1 MRLELDPIVLVMLAL
16 GAGLYVRAIRILAR
30 RGYRV
35 PAGRQA
41 SWWIGWGL
49 LVAGLV
55 SPVGAYA
62 DDLLSLHMAEHLLI
76 GDLAA
81 PFLVAGLRSPVL
93 LFYLP
98 RGVLVALARRDWL
111 RRGFRFIRKPIPAFA
126 LYVTVLYGWH
136 LAPTFEAAAS
146 HPTLH
151 VLQHQCFLAVNLLI
165 WWVVLEP
172 QHMRFPADLWKIGYV
187 FAARM
192 ASLMMGMLIVM
203 TRTPIYAGYYG
214 NRPRDYGLSPLADQ
228 QIGAGLMMTVDVL
241 VIMGALAY
249 LFFKAAE
256 QADLDEAEEQ
266 QQQRPAPPPPP
277 AVSAGAGPA

>member
-1 MRLELDPIVLVMLAL
+1 MRLELDPVVLVLLAL

-41 SWWIGWGL
+41 CWWLGWGL

-81 PFLVAGLRSPVL
+81 PFLIAGLRTPVM

-98 RGVLVALARRDWL
+98 RPVLVTLARRRTL
-111 RRGFRFIRKPIPAFA
+111 RRAFRWIRRPIPALA
-126 LYVTVLYGWH
+126 IYVLVLYGWH

-146 HPTLH
+146 DPALH

-172 QHMRFPADLWKIGYV
+172 QRMRFPADLWKIGYV

-203 TRTPIYAGYYG
+203 TRTPVYAGYYG
-214 NRPRDYGLSPLADQ
+214 DRPREYGLSPLADQ

-256 QADLDEAEEQ
+256 QADREEAEREQ
-266 QQQRPAPPPPP
+266 PPSQPPP
-277 AVSAGAGPA
+277 AVSAGAGRA

>member
-1 MRLELDPIVLVMLAL
+1 MRLELDPVVLVLLAL
-16 GAGLYVRAIRILAR
+16 GAGLYVRAIRTLAA
-30 RGYRV
+30 RGHRV

-41 SWWIGWGL
+41 CWWVGWTL

-55 SPVGAYA
+55 SPIGAYA
-62 DDLLSLHMAEHLLI
+62 EDLLSLHMAEHLLI

-98 RGVLVALARRDWL
+98 RPVLVALARRHGL
-111 RRGFRFIRKPIPAFA
+111 RRAFRWIRRPIPALA
-126 LYVTVLYGWH
+126 LYVAVLYGWH
-136 LAPTFEAAAS
+136 LAPAFEAAAS
-146 HPTLH
+146 DPLVH

-172 QHMRFPADLWKIGYV
+172 QRMRFPADLWKVGYV

-203 TRTPIYAGYYG
+203 TRAPIYADFYG
-214 NRPRDYGLSPLADQ
+214 NRPREYGLSPLADQ
-228 QIGAGLMMTVDVL
+228 QIGAGLMMVVDVL
-241 VIMGALAY
+241 MIMGTLAY
-249 LFFKAAE
+249 VFWKAAE
-256 QADLDEAEEQ
+256 EADRQESE
-266 QQQRPAPPPPP
+266 QQRPAPPAAMSPGP
-277 AVSAGAGPA
+277 GPA